1 MRSKQRGRKYIINS
15 LLPVWFLNAQNG
27 GGWVLTV
34 ELGTDLCNHRC
45 RSDDLG
51 KTVFMNI
58 LFARLA
64 AAGALVATLAAC
76 AVGPD
81 YQRPS
86 LNVPSAFKQAE
97 AGGALWQP
105 AAVRPVDSARWWTVY
120 DDEVLNGLMDKLN
133 RQNFSIAEAEARYR
147 SAAAAVRQAE
157 AGFYPTVGADASR
170 SRSRANSNGEA
181 VYGTVD
187 AAGLSVSWLP
197 DLWGSVRRQ
206 TEAGRASADAA
217 AAALAAAKLAAQ
229 AQLAD
234 AYLKLVVADRQLAAL
249 QQNVKDTKQFLQ
261 LTQNQY
267 RAGIADQST
276 VEQANSQLK
285 TLQAQQAAL
294 HLSRA
299 QLEHAIA
306 AALGEAPAA
315 FSLDSRHEEVG
326 LPQIPAGLPS
336 GLLQRRPDIAEA
348 EREVVA
354 ANAQIGVAQAAY
366 FPSLTLGGSIGFRG
380 SSFADLL
387 NLPNLVWSVGP
398 QLAATLFDGG
408 QRRAAT
414 AQARA
419 DYEAAVAAYR
429 QTVITAFQEVE
440 DNLAAQ
446 RRLAEQARY
455 QGEALES
462 ARKAETIMMNQ
473 YKAGVASYLQVLT
486 ARSSRLSAESSWWSV
501 KSSQYSASV
510 SLIAALG
517 GSIPAE
523 DSSSR

>member
-1 MRSKQRGRKYIINS
+1 M
-15 LLPVWFLNAQNG
+15 NG
-27 GGWVLTV
+27 LFVRLC
-34 ELGTDLCNHRC
+34 GT
-45 RSDDLG
+45 
-51 KTVFMNI
+51 
-58 LFARLA
+58 
-64 AAGALVATLAAC
+64 GALVVVLAAC
-76 AVGPD
+76 TVGPD
-81 YQRPS
+81 YKRPS
-86 LNVPSAFKQAE
+86 LNVPAAFKQTV

-105 AAVRPVDSARWWTVY
+105 AAVRQVGTARWWTVY
-120 DDEVLNGLMDKLN
+120 GDEVLNGLMEELN
-133 RQNFSIAEAEARYR
+133 RQNFGIAEAEARYR

-157 AGFYPTVGADASR
+157 AGFYPTADADASR

-181 VYGTVD
+181 VYANAD
-187 AAGLSVSWLP
+187 AADLNVSWLP

-217 AAALAAAKLAAQ
+217 AAALAGAKLAAQ

-234 AYLKLVVADRQLAAL
+234 AYLKLVVTDRQLAAL

-267 RAGIADQST
+267 RAGVADQST

-285 TLQAQQAAL
+285 ALQAQQAAL
-294 HLSRA
+294 RLDRA

-315 FSLDSRHEEVG
+315 FSLDGRHEEVV

-336 GLLQRRPDIAEA
+336 DLLQRRPDIAEA

-408 QRRAAT
+408 RRRSVT

-419 DYEAAVAAYR
+419 DYEAKVAAYR

-455 QGEALES
+455 QSEALDS

-486 ARSSRLSAESSWWSV
+486 ARSNRLSAESSWWGV
-501 KSSQYSASV
+501 KSRQYSASV

-517 GSIPAE
+517 GSVPAE
-523 DSSSR
+523 D